1 MTNWLDVAHEVAATL
16 RSDAADRDRANQPPT
31 KEVELLRQSGL
42 LNVKDWAVQ
51 QKVTRIV
58 GALTGLQGHTPA
70 ITCHRSPA
78 YRRTYSAIVA
88 CWTCH

>member
-42 LNVKDWAVQ
+42 LNVSDWATQ
-51 QKVTRIV
+51 QKINRIIGAADANV
-58 GALTGLQGHTPA
+58 GHLLG
-70 ITCHRSPA
+70 
-78 YRRTYSAIVA
+78 
-88 CWTCH
+88 